1 MTVVELFAGCGGA
14 ALGLG
19 RAGLHH
25 LACVERDAHACE
37 TLRYAGLPALEVEVT
52 TDTDWSRYPWAP
64 DVDMVWGSPPCQP
77 YSKGGRQLGADDD
90 RDGWPAFL
98 YAVESIRPRW
108 VLWENVRGVPAEEW
122 SEALRGL
129 GYAWAGWCEL
139 DAADY
144 GLPQHRRRVFGV
156 AGPAPIRWPAPTHCD
171 PRHPLLAMMLKPWV
185 SCGEALG
192 VDVAAL
198 STHPEEGKTTAER
211 RVRSLT
217 GLPCMCLG
225 TYTGGVNRG
234 GQPFALVPG
243 NGGNAPK
250 PSHTVTASTPI
261 YIQPSPTI
269 TTADGQ
275 GLVGAHSRDKLE
287 QQIGRRKLTVREC
300 AILQGFPPDH
310 PFQGTKTVQY
320 RQVGNAVPPILA
332 EVLGRAVLAADTLT
346 RRAA

>member
-52 TDTDWSRYPWAP
+52 TDTDWSRYPWAL

-108 VLWENVRGVPAEEW
+108 VLWENVRGVPAADW

-129 GYAWAGWCEL
+129 GYAWAGWRQL
-139 DAADY
+139 NAADY
-144 GLPQHRRRVFGV
+144 GVPQHRRRVFGV

-171 PRHPLLAMMLKPWV
+171 PKHRLIAAVLRPWV

-192 VDVAAL
+192 VEVGAL

-211 RVRSLT
+211 RVRELSKA
-217 GLPCMCLG
+217 PCMCLG

-234 GQPFALVPG
+234 GQPFVLVLG
-243 NGGNAPK
+243 RG
-250 PSHTVTASTPI
+250 
-261 YIQPSPTI
+261 
-269 TTADGQ
+269 
-275 GLVGAHSRDKLE
+275 KLE

-300 AILQGFPPDH
+300 ARLQGFPPHH
-310 PFQGTKTVQY
+310 PFRGPKSARY
-320 RQVGNAVPPILA
+320 RQIGNAVPPILS

-346 RRAA
+346 RRTA